1 MFMGLKS
8 GLKEGASF
16 PATLQFEKAGNVQ
29 VQFSVQGMG
38 ASSGAPAGGG
48 HGHHHH

>member
-1 MFMGLKS
+1 MFMGLKG

-16 PATLQFEKAGNVQ
+16 PATLQFEKAGTVQ

-38 ASSGAPAGGG
+38 ASSAAPAGGG
-48 HGHHHH
+48 HGHHRH